1 VFNSFNG
8 KEKTMEGKVFSKL
21 CKDCKL
27 YDKKYTTT
35 DADLIFAKVKSKTER
50 RINFTEFQNALK
62 EIATKKGT
70 DAESVKATILSAG
83 GPTFAGTKADAVKFH
98 DDKSLYTG
106 VHSSG
111 GPTTVDSI
119 APSTS
124 FG

>member
-1 VFNSFNG
+1 
-8 KEKTMEGKVFSKL
+8 
-21 CKDCKL
+21 
-27 YDKKYTTT
+27 
-35 DADLIFAKVKSKTER
+35 
-50 RINFTEFQNALK
+50 LK

-70 DAESVKATILSAG
+70 DVESVKAAILSAG
-83 GPTFAGTKADAVKFH
+83 GPSFAGTKADAVKFH

-106 VHSSG
+106 VHASG